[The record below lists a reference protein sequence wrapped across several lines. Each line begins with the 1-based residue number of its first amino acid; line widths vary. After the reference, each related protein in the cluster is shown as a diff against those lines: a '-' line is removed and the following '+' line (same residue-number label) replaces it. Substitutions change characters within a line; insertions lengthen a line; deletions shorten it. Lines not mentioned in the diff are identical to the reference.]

1 MFKRLDIGAHEGWVA
16 DIKKVPSPY
25 GTIFISRNDTC
36 FPVPEASTTAVR
48 SVGVPGKVIQQFSG
62 NSIHEADVPI

>member
-1 MFKRLDIGAHEGWVA
+1 MVYLRRRIRLKRLG
-16 DIKKVPSPY
+16 IKKVPSPY

-48 SVGVPGKVIQQFSG
+48 SVGVPRKVIQYLSG
-62 NSIHEADVPI
+62 KSIHEANVPI